1 MCHRQS
7 DGIPPAIDE
16 GVDLILQPDDGV
28 LARVSAINGAKKSID
43 IMIFRL
49 DGGDGERALARAA
62 NRGVRVRAL
71 IAHTSRTGAER
82 LRQLEMRFLAAGVTV
97 ARTSDDLD
105 RYHAKFM
112 IVDRQ
117 TLYMLAF
124 NLTYRD
130 LQHSRSF
137 GVVARNR
144 KLVQEATKLFEA
156 DVKRQPYEPSL
167 AT

>member
-1 MCHRQS
+1 MK
-7 DGIPPAIDE
+7 GPWGYAIE
-16 GVDLILQPDDGV
+16 SRKFARKFLHPLFCPDV
-28 LARVSAINGAKKSID
+28 VFSRCQ
-43 IMIFRL
+43 R
-49 DGGDGERALARAA
+49 
-62 NRGVRVRAL
+62 RGFPGRVRAF

-117 TLYMLAF
+117 TLYVLAF

-144 KLVQEATKLFEA
+144 KLVQE
-156 DVKRQPYEPSL
+156 
-167 AT
+167 